1 MQQIISQF
9 AGQYELTK
17 SEVMAEIESVF
28 SSMLS
33 QWYRLEVMVFF
44 REDLQLEAVAYNKV
58 GGVILQRMVD
68 LAEMRGQNT
77 IRRELKKNM
86 AKAAVIKQTRLY
98 KSYEKELRWG
108 EIISWDSGHNLY
120 VETEVIPGKKVTAI
134 CPLNRVGQHERN
146 SEHFVTGM
154 KRAFHLRRVNPV
166 LLNGTPRLKVVVD
179 RVSKTLVE
187 TLLKE
192 QIGFSAEKMT
202 IRCTKRYVGQKSF
215 VVTSRRIPKSAIVAV
230 TRELN
235 EQMQVRF
242 DRNL

>member
-17 SEVMAEIESVF
+17 SEVMAEIESIF